1 MDKLSENKVNSVIYF
16 TYLREDSLI
25 KWMKKDKY
33 NKKVK
38 LYKLIGKKIMDTHI
52 KKMLDKILIEYND
65 IISKRSYDIKN
76 YKLV

>member
-1 MDKLSENKVNSVIYF
+1 
-16 TYLREDSLI
+16 
-25 KWMKKDKY
+25 MKKDKY

-38 LYKLIGKKIMDTHI
+38 LYELISKKIIDTHV

-65 IISKRSYDIKN
+65 IVSKRSNDIKN

>member
-1 MDKLSENKVNSVIYF
+1 
-16 TYLREDSLI
+16 
-25 KWMKKDKY
+25 MKKDKY

-38 LYKLIGKKIMDTHI
+38 LYELISKKIIDTHV